1 LDEGVLASCY
11 TFQLHTTKKGGE
23 KQNKQWCTGAMIIA
37 KKNKTKQKTN
47 KKKTGKAKVIAV
59 FLH

>member
-1 LDEGVLASCY
+1 MNGFSLPATLFNY
-11 TFQLHTTKKGGE
+11 TQPKKEE
-23 KQNKQWCTGAMIIA
+23 KNKQWCTGAMIIA

-47 KKKTGKAKVIAV
+47 KQTKKTGKAKVTAV